1 MLTKLALQNF
11 KAWEKCA
18 IDLGRITVLIGPNG
32 SGKSSL
38 LQALGLLKQSR
49 NQEAPVWNGPYESL
63 GRFEDVVSY
72 WSNRRR
78 MQFQLSFQTVVP
90 QNRMA
95 VSGSFQCDYFCT
107 LESSGPIEHKAE
119 YRFNDSII
127 EIEYYFPSS
136 SGWIKTRPANLFT
149 NVLMEPNHLIAVPF
163 GGWVRSGETA
173 EQRQNA
179 RMLIGMQQSVR
190 YLRNVILNQLG
201 DTYVVKTRRPIDKVS
216 YPGKPGGADFTESGD
231 VANFIAYN
239 DEARQSLSNWIS
251 RIFDDDIELF
261 ARFMP
266 QYSIALELRRGR
278 ESTNVAHEGAGMQNI
293 IWPLAQ
299 IAAAP
304 AGSLIALEEPE
315 VHLHPK
321 AQARV
326 GQVLTDIALTED
338 KQILITTQSEHIL
351 MSFLTEAV
359 KSGASP
365 DDFRVYYCTSHNRVA
380 EIEEL
385 RLDPNGGLDGGLK
398 GFFEA
403 GFDETQRYLEA
414 LTARNSG

>member
-78 MQFQLSFQTVVP
+78 MQFQLSFETDVP
-90 QNRMA
+90 QNLHN
-95 VSGSFQCDYFCT
+95 VSGPFQCDYFCT
-107 LESSGPIEHKAE
+107 LDSSGPVEHKTE
-119 YRFNDSII
+119 YRFDDGII
-127 EIEYYFPSS
+127 EIEYSFPSS
-136 SGWIKTRPANLFT
+136 SGSVKTRPENLFA
-149 NVLMEPNHLIAVPF
+149 NVQINPNRLIAVPF
-163 GGWVRSGETA
+163 GGRVRRSESGT
-173 EQRQNA
+173 
-179 RMLIGMQQSVR
+179 IQSFR
-190 YLRNVILNQLG
+190 YLRDVILNQLG
-201 DTYVVKTRRPIDKVS
+201 DTYVVKTHRPIDGVS
-216 YPGKPGGADFTESGD
+216 YPGKPGGHDFTDPGD
-231 VANFIAYN
+231 VANFIAYD
-239 DEARQSLSNWIS
+239 DESRQSLSNSLS

-266 QYSIALELRRGR
+266 QYSMALELRRGR
-278 ESTNVAHEGAGMQNI
+278 ESTNVAHEGAGVQNS

-338 KQILITTQSEHIL
+338 KQILVTSQSEHIL

>member
-63 GRFEDVVSY
+63 GRFEDVVSR
-72 WSNRRR
+72 WGDRKAIRVE
-78 MQFQLSFQTVVP
+78 MSFTTDTP
-90 QNRMA
+90 KNLPNA
-95 VSGSFQCDYFCT
+95 SASLECAYSCT
-107 LESSGPIEHKAE
+107 LESYGTIEHKAE
-119 YRFNDSII
+119 YHIGDSGSIVTSYSFQTGRGVIDIWPNDLFQPIQMNAGRLIAIPISVQAPPG
-127 EIEYYFPSS
+127 E
-136 SGWIKTRPANLFT
+136 WILYQAGRDLGSV
-149 NVLMEPNHLIAVPF
+149 VLNHLSNIYAVRTH
-163 GGWVRSGETA
+163 RS
-173 EQRQNA
+173 
-179 RMLIGMQQSVR
+179 
-190 YLRNVILNQLG
+190 
-201 DTYVVKTRRPIDKVS
+201 IDAAS
-216 YPGKPGGADFTESGD
+216 YPMKPGGVDFTSPVD
-231 VANFIAYN
+231 VANFITYDDKACW
-239 DEARQSLSNWIS
+239 ALSDWLSKIVGEDIKLFS
-251 RIFDDDIELF
+251 RLLPDY
-261 ARFMP
+261 
-266 QYSIALELRRGR
+266 QVALELHRWR
-278 ESTNVAHEGAGMQNI
+278 EYSSIAQEGAGMHNI

-304 AGSLIALEEPE
+304 TGSLIALEEPE

-321 AQARV
+321 SQAQV
-326 GQVLTDIALTED
+326 GQVLTDIALTEN

>member
-1 MLTKLALQNF
+1 MLSKLALQNF

-49 NQEAPVWNGPYESL
+49 NQESLVWNGPYESL
-63 GRFEDVVSY
+63 GRFEDVVSHRDLQ
-72 WSNRRR
+72 RRIE
-78 MQFQLSFQTVVP
+78 FQIWLENEVP
-90 QNRMA
+90 PDLEEI
-95 VSGSFQCDYFCT
+95 SGRFECHYCYSLDAY
-107 LESSGPIEHKAE
+107 GPVEHKTE
-119 YRFNDSII
+119 YRFQRGRSITSSYDFQESQGTI
-127 EIEYYFPSS
+127 DTFPKGLLAPMVSAPGS
-136 SGWIKTRPANLFT
+136 
-149 NVLMEPNHLIAVPF
+149 VVAVPF
-163 GGWVRSGETA
+163 HGRATRETLNSI
-173 EQRQNA
+173 RT
-179 RMLIGMQQSVR
+179 
-190 YLRNVILNQLG
+190 LRDTIRNQL
-201 DTYVVKTRRPIDKVS
+201 DSAFVVKTQRIINEGA
-216 YPGKPGGADFTESGD
+216 YPSKSVGLGFAEAGD
-231 VANFIAYN
+231 VANFIAYS
-239 DEARQSLSNWIS
+239 DEPRLLLSEWLS
-251 RIFDDDIELF
+251 QIFDDDVELS
-261 ARFMP
+261 ARFLSDS
-266 QYSIALELRRGR
+266 QVALELRREK
-278 ESTNVAHEGAGMQNI
+278 ESTNVIHEGAGIQNI

-304 AGSLIALEEPE
+304 SGALIAVEEPE

-321 AQARV
+321 AQAQV
-326 GQVLTDIALTED
+326 GQVLTEIARTED
-338 KQILITTQSEHIL
+338 KQILVTSQSEHIL

-385 RLDPNGGLDGGLK
+385 RLDPNKGLDGGLK

-414 LTARNSG
+414 LIARNSG